1 MLKRYGIITFLFIIS
16 LSLGLVQAQ
25 TYVGPERCLECH
37 NNVGLGDM
45 TGWRSSMHANGYS
58 HVPDDAHSLENL
70 YGIVAD
76 GNQNMVDDFKDSLNF
91 NDIESAF
98 DQFKP
103 NAPILGYSAETGYT
117 IKIGEVTHKVYLT
130 YGGSGLYKQRY
141 MVKINTSEG
150 ESAALYISP
159 VQYNDKTY
167 EYVTYHPE
175 AWWDESD
182 QPIYTTSSTLSD
194 AAGSSRSMP
203 KGCSG
208 CHLTGAELSQ
218 DVNGEWIASGAPV
231 LDESSYDTYNNIFD
245 LDGDGDLDQINTG
258 CEECHGPGGDH
269 QAAASKDNIINPA
282 TDLTAE
288 ESNNL
293 CGMCHNRGKSLPN
306 NTFGFPFDD
315 ENLISPQVGDIAADF
330 FTDGGADW
338 GDGET
343 SKSHRQQFLGFSE
356 SSKPTFEFH
365 QVTCFECHDVH
376 NTEKHH
382 MRTEIV
388 EEDSLG
394 AELVIAT
401 ENDNN
406 TLCLACHATHG
417 DFEAIPT
424 EWVADY
430 TNHVEDI
437 GTVVS
442 AHTNHSYDPENTG
455 ASRCS
460 KCHNPKTAKS
470 AVAYDIHSHTF
481 EPIPPQKTIL
491 NEMPNACAVSCHMGE
506 AYPNFGIDFSGDNL
520 TDWTEATDIALAD
533 TLMYYYGPGGIWW
546 NFDVT
551 SIAGDF
557 VTLPEDY
564 RMSQNYPNPFNPTT
578 KIDFTLPNSGDIT
591 IEIYNIMGQKVAV
604 LVDEYKKAGKYT
616 VEFNAA
622 GLASGM
628 YFYRMISRDFMVTN
642 KMIVMK

>member
-1 MLKRYGIITFLFIIS
+1 MQRYGMVTILFIFL
-16 LSLGLVQAQ
+16 LSIGLVQAQ

-37 NNVGLGDM
+37 NNPGLGDM

-76 GNQNMVDDFKDSLNF
+76 GDQNLVDDFKDGLNF
-91 NDIESAF
+91 NDISSAF

-103 NAPILGYSAETGYT
+103 NAPILAYSAETGYT
-117 IKIGEVTHKVYLT
+117 VTIGEVTHKVYLT

-150 ESAALYISP
+150 ESEALYISP
-159 VQYNDKTY
+159 VQYNDKTQG
-167 EYVTYHPE
+167 YVAYHPE
-175 AWWDESD
+175 KWWDESD
-182 QPIYTTSSTLSD
+182 QPIYTTSSTLAD
-194 AAGSSRSMP
+194 ASESKSMSS
-203 KGCSG
+203 GCSG

-218 DVNGEWIASGAPV
+218 DENGEWIASGAPV
-231 LDESSYDTYNNIFD
+231 LDESSYDAYNNIFD

-269 QAAASKDNIINPA
+269 QGAPSKDNIINPS

-315 ENLISPQVGDIAADF
+315 ENLISPEVGDLVVDF
-330 FTDGGADW
+330 FTDGGGDW
-338 GDGET
+338 GDGKT

-356 SSKPTFEFH
+356 SSKPTFMFH

-388 EEDSLG
+388 DEDTSG
-394 AELVIAT
+394 NELVIAT

-417 DFEAIPT
+417 DFETIPV

-430 TNHVEDI
+430 DNHVEDI

-442 AHTNHSYDPENTG
+442 AHTNHSYDPEGSAT
-455 ASRCS
+455 SRCS

-481 EPIPPQKTIL
+481 EPIPPQKTIE
-491 NEMPNACAVSCHMGE
+491 NEMPNACAVSCHMRDG
-506 AYPNFGIDFSGDNL
+506 YPDFGIDFSADDI
-520 TDWTEATDIALAD
+520 TDWTETTDLAMAD
-533 TLMYYYGPGGIWW
+533 TLMYYYGPSGIWW
-546 NFDVT
+546 DHDIT
-551 SIAGDF
+551 SVSGSFAN
-557 VTLPEDY
+557 LPVDY
-564 RMSQNYPNPFNPTT
+564 KLSQNFPNPFNPSTT
-578 KIDFTLPNSGDIT
+578 IQYSLPKTVHVRLTVYNVIGQEVAILVDGVMNSGNHRAVFT
-591 IEIYNIMGQKVAV
+591 AGNI
-604 LVDEYKKAGKYT
+604 
-616 VEFNAA
+616 
-622 GLASGM
+622 ASGL
-628 YFYRMISRDFMVTN
+628 YLYRLEADGQVITK
-642 KMIVMK
+642 KMLVMK